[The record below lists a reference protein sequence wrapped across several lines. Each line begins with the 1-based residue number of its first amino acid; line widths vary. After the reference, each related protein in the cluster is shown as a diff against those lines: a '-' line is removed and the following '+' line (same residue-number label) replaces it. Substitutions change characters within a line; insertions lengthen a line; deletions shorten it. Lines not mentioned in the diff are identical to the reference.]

1 MATKKNANRV
11 DYNDA
16 EKIKAY
22 CENDVINMSVY
33 PACDDWK
40 ERLKQEYVELK
51 ERYEKLRKHNV
62 KKRIGNRLEMH
73 PIRYASYIEDNR
85 EMLSAEMMGEQE
97 EVMCRYLRILEER
110 MTLEGIE
117 Y

>member
-1 MATKKNANRV
+1 MATKKNVNRV

-22 CENDVINMSVY
+22 CENDVV
-33 PACDDWK
+33 ACDDWK
-40 ERLKQEYVELK
+40 VRLKQEYVELK
-51 ERYEKLRKHNV
+51 ERYEKLRKYNI

-73 PIRYASYIEDNR
+73 PTNRYASYLEDNK
-85 EMLSAEMMGEQE
+85 EMLTNEMLGEQE
-97 EVMCRYLRILEER
+97 EVMCRYLRLLEER
-110 MTLEGIE
+110 MTLEGID